1 MAEAHHLQTYPI
13 HLAAN
18 GEALEL
24 DRFTGEPWWYAAYE
38 QQFSSDGAAGRLVSW
53 HSFDSSWDSWE
64 MHPQGDEVVLCVNG
78 AIELIQELDGR
89 LVTTP
94 LAPGQWIVNKAG
106 TWHTAN
112 LTEGST
118 TSCVFITSGLGT
130 QHKAR

>member
-1 MAEAHHLQTYPI
+1 MTEAHDLQIYPV

-24 DRFTGEPWWYAAYE
+24 DRFTGEPLWYASYE

-64 MHPQGDEVVLCVNG
+64 MHPGGDEVVLCVNG
-78 AIELIQELDGR
+78 AIELIQDLGGQ
-89 LVTTP
+89 LLTTP
-94 LAPGQWIVNKAG
+94 LAQGQWVVNKAG

-112 LTEGST
+112 VAKDSMA
-118 TSCVFITSGLGT
+118 SCVFITSGLGT
-130 QHKAR
+130 QHRSR